1 MNKMTLADWI
11 WGLGDEEVARRT
23 GKPRGSISQ
32 YRLLNRSPSVKL
44 AKLFMHV
51 SDGKLNWES
60 IYGPANELHSTIAI
74 PADRSM
80 TKSRPLE
87 KRKGVPAKAKG

>member
-11 WGLGDEEVARRT
+11 WGLGDDEVARRT

-44 AKLFMHV
+44 AKL
-51 SDGKLNWES
+51 ES

>member
-1 MNKMTLADWI
+1 MNKMTLAEWI
-11 WGLGDEEVARRT
+11 WELGDDEVARRT

-44 AKLFMHV
+44 AKLFMHM
-51 SDGKLNWES
+51 SDGQLDWES
-60 IYGPANELHSTIAI
+60 IYGQDNEIHSTIAI
-74 PADRSM
+74 PADRSK

-87 KRKGVPAKAKG
+87 KRKGVAAKG